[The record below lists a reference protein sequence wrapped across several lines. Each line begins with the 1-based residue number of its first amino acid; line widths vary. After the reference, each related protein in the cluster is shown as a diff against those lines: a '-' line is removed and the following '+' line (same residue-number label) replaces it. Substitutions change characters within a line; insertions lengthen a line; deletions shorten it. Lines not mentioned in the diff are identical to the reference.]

1 MYKNYVYENE
11 IAFQVIKILFESFE
25 NAKFVLRY
33 QFFLTLPW
41 LQLC

>member
-11 IAFQVIKILFESFE
+11 IAFQVIKILFESFK
-25 NAKFVLRY
+25 NAKFVFRY
-33 QFFLTLPW
+33 QIFLPLPW

>member
-1 MYKNYVYENE
+1 MYKNYVYQNE

-25 NAKFVLRY
+25 NAEFVLTY